1 MKTLRLG
8 HIDYSNCVPVH
19 ALILEGAGHP
29 WLEVRAG
36 VPTELNAAL
45 AAGEID
51 VAPSSSIEYARYAD
65 RYRILPG
72 HVIASR
78 GPVGSILLE
87 HTLPLAALHGR
98 VVALPTASATSV
110 VLLRLLLEQRVGV
123 VPRYRWFEQD
133 DAAQPLAGDTV
144 AALWIGDVALRRRAG
159 EGAQMLDLGAAWH
172 EWTGL
177 PFAYALW
184 QVSAGTD
191 RDDLLARLRV
201 LLRRSRA
208 YFAAHADELAERYA
222 PRYGLP
228 ADTLRTY
235 WNSLSYELDDP
246 VAGGLAEFLRR
257 AAALGAAPA
266 VRTLRWVNGG

>member
-78 GPVGSILLE
+78 GPVGSIVLE

-110 VLLRLLLEQRVGV
+110 VLLRLLLEQRFGV
-123 VPRYRWFEQD
+123 VPRYRWFEQS

-159 EGAQMLDLGAAWH
+159 EAAQILDLGAAWH

-191 RDDLLARLRV
+191 RDDLLVRLRV

-222 PRYGLP
+222 PRYGLAAP
-228 ADTLRTY
+228 TLRTY
-235 WNSLSYELDDP
+235 WNSLSYELDDS